1 MTKKAIKL
9 GTGSVNKLLA
19 SQSLPAI
26 VGMLV
31 MSLYNLIDTAFISNG
46 VSTDALAG
54 VSLVF
59 PLIMISGAIFQSLGI
74 GSASIIS
81 RHLGADKQNAAEK
94 TLGNFLFLVVT
105 SSIVVTILSLIFIDP
120 ILILFGAHKESVFS
134 YAKSYLFILLLGNV
148 FFAFASAGN
157 NIIRAE
163 GNAFY
168 AMLAMIIGAVVNL
181 ILDPIFIFGFG
192 WGVEGA
198 AIATVIAQ
206 TTAALYV
213 LYYFVAGSGALPIR
227 IDYLRFN
234 RKITLETI
242 SIASSSFLRQASVGL
257 MAIITNNTLIRY
269 GGELAVAAFGL
280 IFRIIMPAIMPLFG
294 ITQGMSPI
302 LGFNYGAKKFDRA
315 IDVIKLALRYSTYF
329 SIVAF
334 VVLIT
339 FSSLIVDIFTE
350 DQELIQTTTTS
361 FRIVVFML
369 PLVGFQLVA
378 SGVFQAIGKPLPA
391 IIISLMRQVIVLIPL
406 LLIMPLFYGLDGV
419 WYSFP
424 IADLLAAIATFV
436 VLQCELG
443 QLEKLKLNLAKA

>member
-1 MTKKAIKL
+1 
-9 GTGSVNKLLA
+9 
-19 SQSLPAI
+19 
-26 VGMLV
+26 
-31 MSLYNLIDTAFISNG
+31 
-46 VSTDALAG
+46 
-54 VSLVF
+54 
-59 PLIMISGAIFQSLGI
+59 
-74 GSASIIS
+74 
-81 RHLGADKQNAAEK
+81 
-94 TLGNFLFLVVT
+94 
-105 SSIVVTILSLIFIDP
+105 
-120 ILILFGAHKESVFS
+120 
-134 YAKSYLFILLLGNV
+134 
-148 FFAFASAGN
+148 
-157 NIIRAE
+157 
-163 GNAFY
+163 
-168 AMLAMIIGAVVNL
+168 
-181 ILDPIFIFGFG
+181 LDPIFIFGFG